1 MRNTLAILV
10 VWFGWCAGAALA
22 QNTAPLHLVGTITM
36 DPSVEGKFDPMAVDV
51 KGGRLFLTAPKTS
64 LH

>member
-10 VWFGWCAGAALA
+10 VWLSWCAGAALA
-22 QNTAPLHLVGTITM
+22 QNTAPLHLVQTITM
-36 DPSVEGKFDPMAVDV
+36 DPSVEGKFDHMAVDV